1 MVCPNCGCE
10 CDENQMFCTKCGTK
24 INSFEND
31 ITLSPIDKTE
41 EDLGGITIE
50 SGKEDTGKVIALAE
64 SVDNKDNDKIFN
76 DMEEVHPKQKKS
88 KPKISK
94 PNYEST
100 SARVSNSYTKKP
112 LSKKKVIFVIIITF
126 VLILAAVFS
135 TYEIKKSIM
144 TKKYN
149 SYYSQA
155 EGFYKSKNYEYARTQ
170 YINASNSAFTKGQKR
185 QSYEMVYKVDGLLG
199 GYDQEQIKYL
209 ELLIDVDDSNIDYY
223 KDLIILYQN
232 NDMTSQI
239 DSLIASAPAKFQNEL
254 AKFEGTIPV
263 ASIPGGEYNKPLEI
277 TLTASEGVKIYYTLD
292 GSSPI
297 DNSSKKEYTG
307 PIKLS
312 TEGTTTIR
320 AYSVDK
326 NKKESKEM
334 SEQYVLSFK
343 KVNAPKVEPDSGDFS
358 SKGEIVVTADSDCT
372 VYYTTDGKMPTE
384 KSNKYT
390 KPIKLDKANSVYY
403 FIAIDSEGVTSDVVT
418 RAYNYSPNRISYNSA
433 VEGLKNS
440 LISSGKLENSNMEF
454 KNGDIAYIDYVSLE
468 KISDDEYYIV
478 RYEVTDK
485 KGKNISSEVYA
496 ISCENGTVSPAK
508 SSGGSYSLSGSDSNV
523 TDDNNGED

>member
-10 CDENQMFCTKCGTK
+10 CDENQMFCSKCGTK

-88 KPKISK
+88 KPKTSK

-100 SARVSNSYTKKP
+100 SARVSNNYTKKP

-209 ELLIDVDDSNIDYY
+209 ELIH
-223 KDLIILYQN
+223 
-232 NDMTSQI
+232 
-239 DSLIASAPAKFQNEL
+239 FH
-254 AKFEGTIPV
+254 
-263 ASIPGGEYNKPLEI
+263 
-277 TLTASEGVKIYYTLD
+277 
-292 GSSPI
+292 
-297 DNSSKKEYTG
+297 
-307 PIKLS
+307 
-312 TEGTTTIR
+312 
-320 AYSVDK
+320 
-326 NKKESKEM
+326 
-334 SEQYVLSFK
+334 
-343 KVNAPKVEPDSGDFS
+343 
-358 SKGEIVVTADSDCT
+358 
-372 VYYTTDGKMPTE
+372 
-384 KSNKYT
+384 
-390 KPIKLDKANSVYY
+390 
-403 FIAIDSEGVTSDVVT
+403 
-418 RAYNYSPNRISYNSA
+418 
-433 VEGLKNS
+433 
-440 LISSGKLENSNMEF
+440 
-454 KNGDIAYIDYVSLE
+454 
-468 KISDDEYYIV
+468 
-478 RYEVTDK
+478 
-485 KGKNISSEVYA
+485 
-496 ISCENGTVSPAK
+496 
-508 SSGGSYSLSGSDSNV
+508 
-523 TDDNNGED
+523 